1 MKPTNLNYD
10 PFEIV
15 NKFDKLS
22 EFKKYISELKYKT
35 IKTNKG
41 ISYINLSCVVDIE
54 VSSFYD
60 TNKEKVG
67 LMYCFTLGIN
77 GRSYLGR
84 TKDDL
89 LNLITFIID
98 AFALNKD
105 KRLIFFIQNLGYE
118 FQFFIKWFKWIS
130 VFAIKN
136 RTPVK
141 ATTFDGIEFR
151 CSYLL
156 SGYSL
161 AKIGEHLQKY
171 KVLKM
176 VGDLDY
182 RKIRT
187 PLTPLDDKE
196 SGYVLNDG
204 LVVMAYIQEQIES
217 HRNDITKIPLTKTGE
232 VRKYCRNMCLYNG
245 GGSHKKSGRSFLK
258 YHYFIHNL
266 TIQSINEYKQLKR
279 AFAGGFTHANPLI
292 VGKVQHNVSS
302 YDFTSSYPAVM
313 LSEKYPMTNGKLVTI
328 KSKEEFYKYL
338 NYYCCLFDATF
349 INIESKIW
357 FEHYISQSHCYRCYN
372 PKVDNG
378 RLISADEISITLT
391 EQDFKIIEKTYS
403 WEHLKIKN
411 MRVYKRDYLPKE
423 FILAILKLY
432 KDKTE
437 LKGVSGKEIEY
448 LNSKEL
454 LNSCY
459 GMCVTDICREEIE
472 FNLEKNEWKNEKSEQ
487 DYEKDIQKYNDSKQR
502 FLAYQWGIWVT
513 AYARANL
520 WNGILAVSDIEKNRS
535 DYCYSDT
542 DSIKLINADKH
553 CNYFTDYN
561 NRIVKKLH
569 MMLDHYNLPHD
580 LIAPKTIK
588 GDTKMIGVWDYEF
601 TCNFKT
607 LGAKRYVVEIDDEYE
622 ITISGLNKKTTM
634 DYLIKTHKNIFDFFQ
649 NGMYIPA
656 TYEIKENGKK
666 KIYVGTGKNTHT
678 YIDEKRDGVVVDYLG
693 VKYEYH
699 IDTCIHM
706 EESDYTLSLAH
717 EFIDLLLHIER
728 IEYN

>member
-1 MKPTNLNYD
+1 MTQKNLNYD
-10 PFEIV
+10 KFELI
-15 NKFDKLS
+15 NKFSKLS
-22 EFKKYISELKYKT
+22 DFKNYIKNLKYKT

-41 ISYINLSCVVDIE
+41 ISYINLSCEVDIE

-60 TNKEKVG
+60 TDNEKVG

-77 GRSYLGR
+77 GYSYLGR

-89 LNLITFIID
+89 LNLMSFIID
-98 AFALNKD
+98 TFQLSKD
-105 KRLIFFIQNLGYE
+105 RRLIFFIQNLSYE
-118 FQFFIKWFKWIS
+118 FQFFMKWFKWIS
-130 VFAIKN
+130 VFAVKN

-141 ATTFDGIEFR
+141 AVTFDGIEFR

-161 AKIGEHLQKY
+161 AKMGEHLQKY
-171 KVLKM
+171 KVNKM

-182 RKIRT
+182 RLIRT
-187 PLTPLDDKE
+187 PITPLTDKE
-196 SGYVLNDG
+196 TGYVLNDG

-217 HRNDITKIPLTKTGE
+217 HKNDITKIPLTKTGE
-232 VRKYCRNMCLYNG
+232 VRKYCRNMCLYGG

-258 YHYFIHNL
+258 YHFFIHNL

-279 AFAGGFTHANPLI
+279 AFSGGFTHANPLV

-313 LSEKYPMTNGKLVTI
+313 VSEKYPMCNGKLVTI

-338 NYYCCLFDATF
+338 NLYCCLFDATF

-357 FEHYISQSHCYRCYN
+357 FEHYISQSHCFVCHN
-372 PKVDNG
+372 AKVDNG

-403 WEHLKIKN
+403 WQHLRIKN

-437 LKGVSGKEIEY
+437 LKNVDGSEVEY
-448 LNSKEL
+448 LHSKEL

-459 GMCVTDICREEIE
+459 GMSVTDICREQIT
-472 FNLEKNEWKNEKSEQ
+472 FALDQNVWNDVKSEK
-487 DYEKDIQKYNDSKQR
+487 DYENDIKRYNDSKQR

-520 WNGILAVSDIEKNRS
+520 WNGILSIGH

-542 DSIKLINADKH
+542 DSLKIINNKKH

-561 NRIVKKLH
+561 ERIVKKLQ
-569 MMLDHYNLPHD
+569 MMCNHYNIPFED
-580 LIAPKTIK
+580 VAPKTIK
-588 GDTKMIGVWDYEF
+588 GETKIIGLWDYEF
-601 TCNFKT
+601 TCDFKT
-607 LGAKRYVVEIDDEYE
+607 LGAKRYVVKRGDKYE
-622 ITISGLNKKTTM
+622 ITIAGLNKRTTM
-634 DYLIKTHKNIFDFFQ
+634 DYLIRTNKNPFDFFQ

-656 TYEIKENGKK
+656 TYVHDGI
-666 KIYVGTGKNTHT
+666 IYVGTGKNTHT
-678 YIDEKRDGVVVDYLG
+678 YIDEQRDGLVKDYQG
-693 VKYEYH
+693 NYYEYH
-699 IDTCIHM
+699 IESCIHM
-706 EESDYTLSLAH
+706 EESDYTLSLAT

-728 IEYN
+728 IEFN

>member
-1 MKPTNLNYD
+1 MKQKNLIYD
-10 PFEIV
+10 KFEII

-22 EFKKYISELKYKT
+22 EFKEYISNLKYKV

-41 ISYINLSCVVDIE
+41 ISYINLPCVVDIE

-60 TNKEKVG
+60 TIGEKVG

-89 LNLITFIID
+89 LNLIAFIID
-98 AFALNKD
+98 AFALSKD

-118 FQFFIKWFKWIS
+118 FQFFMKWFKWIS
-130 VFAIKN
+130 VFALKN

-171 KVLKM
+171 KVQKM

-182 RKIRT
+182 RLIRT
-187 PLTPLDDKE
+187 PLTPLTDKE
-196 SGYVLNDG
+196 IGYVLNDG
-204 LVVMAYIQEQIES
+204 LVVMAYIMEQIES
-217 HRNDITKIPLTKTGE
+217 HHNDITKIPLTKTGE
-232 VRKYCRNMCLYNG
+232 VRKYCRNMCLYGG
-245 GGSHKKSGRSFLK
+245 GGSHKKSGRNFLK
-258 YHYFIHNL
+258 YHYFIKNL

-292 VGKVQHNVSS
+292 VGKVQHNVAS

-328 KSKEEFYKYL
+328 TSKEQFEKYL
-338 NYYCCLFDATF
+338 NLYCCLFDATF
-349 INIESKIW
+349 TDIESKIW
-357 FEHYISQSHCYRCYN
+357 FEHYISQSHCYSCFN
-372 PKVDNG
+372 PKIDNG

-391 EQDFKIIEKTYS
+391 EQDYKIIEKTYS
-403 WEHLKIKN
+403 WKHLKIKN
-411 MRVYKRDYLPKE
+411 FRIYKRDYLPKE
-423 FILAILKLY
+423 FIIAIIELY
-432 KDKTE
+432 KKKTE
-437 LKGVSGKEIEY
+437 LKDIEEFAVEY
-448 LNSKEL
+448 LHSKEL

-472 FNLEKNEWKNEKSEQ
+472 FNLETGTWKEEKSEK

-520 WNGILAVSDIEKNRS
+520 WNGILAIKE

-542 DSIKLINADKH
+542 DSIKLINPSEYS
-553 CNYFTDYN
+553 NYFTDYN
-561 NRIVKKLH
+561 ERIVRKLH
-569 MMLDHYNLPHD
+569 KMLDHYDLPHD
-580 LIAPKTIK
+580 AISPKTIK
-588 GDTKMIGVWDYEF
+588 GEIKTIGLWDFEF
-601 TCNFKT
+601 TCDFKT
-607 LGAKRYVVEIDDEYE
+607 LGAKRYVVKRGDKYT
-622 ITISGLNKKTTM
+622 ITISGLNKDTTM
-634 DYLIKTHKNIFDFFQ
+634 DYLIKTGKNPFDFFQ

-656 TYEIKENGKK
+656 TYQIDGETYI
-666 KIYVGTGKNTHT
+666 GTGKNIHT
-678 YIDEKRDGVVVDYLG
+678 YIDEQRDGVVIDYLG
-693 VKYEYH
+693 KKYEYH
-699 IDTCIHM
+699 IETCIHM

-717 EFIDLLLHIER
+717 EFVDLLLHIER

>member
-1 MKPTNLNYD
+1 MTQKNLNYD
-10 PFEIV
+10 KFELI
-15 NKFDKLS
+15 NKFSKLS
-22 EFKKYISELKYKT
+22 DFKNYIKNLKYKT

-41 ISYINLSCVVDIE
+41 ISYINLSCEVDIE

-60 TNKEKVG
+60 TDNEKVG

-77 GRSYLGR
+77 GHSYLGR

-89 LNLITFIID
+89 LNLMSFIID
-98 AFALNKD
+98 IFEVSQN
-105 KRLIFFIQNLGYE
+105 KRLIFYIQNLSYE
-118 FQFFIKWFKWIS
+118 FQFFMKWFKWIS
-130 VFAIKN
+130 VFAVKN

-141 ATTFDGIEFR
+141 AVTFDGIEFR

-161 AKIGEHLQKY
+161 AKMGEHLQKY
-171 KVLKM
+171 KVNKM

-182 RKIRT
+182 RLIRT
-187 PLTPLDDKE
+187 PITPLTDKE
-196 SGYVLNDG
+196 TGYVLNDG

-217 HRNDITKIPLTKTGE
+217 HKNDITKIPLTKTGE
-232 VRKYCRNMCLYNG
+232 IRKYCRNMCLYGG

-258 YHYFIHNL
+258 YHFFIHNL

-279 AFAGGFTHANPLI
+279 AFSGGFTHANPLV

-313 LSEKYPMTNGKLVTI
+313 VSEKYPMCNGKLVTI
-328 KSKEEFYKYL
+328 KSREEFYKYL
-338 NYYCCLFDATF
+338 NLYCCLFDATF
-349 INIESKIW
+349 IGIESKIW
-357 FEHYISQSHCYRCYN
+357 FEHYISQSHCYRCVN

-391 EQDFKIIEKTYS
+391 EQDYRIIEKTYS
-403 WEHLKIKN
+403 WKHLRIKN

-437 LKGVSGKEIEY
+437 LKGIDGMESEY
-448 LNSKEL
+448 LHGKEL

-459 GMCVTDICREEIE
+459 GMSVTDICREQIT
-472 FNLEKNEWKNEKSEQ
+472 FALDQNVWNDVTSEK
-487 DYEKDIQKYNDSKQR
+487 DYENDIKRYNDSKQR

-520 WNGILAVSDIEKNRS
+520 WNGILSIGH

-542 DSIKLINADKH
+542 DSLKIINNEKH

-561 NRIVKKLH
+561 KRIVKKLQ
-569 MMLDHYNLPHD
+569 MMCNHYNIPFED
-580 LIAPKTIK
+580 VAPKTIK
-588 GDTKMIGVWDYEF
+588 GETKVIGLWDYEF
-601 TCNFKT
+601 TCDFKT
-607 LGAKRYVVEIDDEYE
+607 LGAKRYVVKRGDKYE
-622 ITISGLNKKTTM
+622 ITIAGLNKRTTM
-634 DYLIKTHKNIFDFFQ
+634 DYLIRTNKNPFDFFQ

-656 TYEIKENGKK
+656 TYVHDGI
-666 KIYVGTGKNTHT
+666 IYVGTGKNTHT
-678 YIDEKRDGVVVDYLG
+678 YIDEQRDGLVKDYQG
-693 VKYEYH
+693 NYYEYH
-699 IDTCIHM
+699 IESCIHM
-706 EESDYTLSLAH
+706 EESDYTLSLAT

-728 IEYN
+728 IEFN

>member
-1 MKPTNLNYD
+1 MKQTNLIYD
-10 PFEIV
+10 NFELI

-22 EFKKYISELKYKT
+22 EFKNYIQNLKYKV

-41 ISYINLSCVVDIE
+41 ISYINLACTIDIE

-77 GRSYLGR
+77 GHSYFGR

-98 AFALNKD
+98 TFMLSKD
-105 KRLIFFIQNLGYE
+105 KRLIFYIQNLGYE
-118 FQFFIKWFKWIS
+118 FQFFMKWFIWSS

-141 ATTFDGIEFR
+141 ASTIDGIEFK

-171 KVLKM
+171 KVNKK

-187 PLTPLDDKE
+187 PKTPLTSKE
-196 SGYVLNDG
+196 KGYVLNDG

-217 HRNDITKIPLTKTGE
+217 HGNNITRIPLTKTGE
-232 VRKYCRNMCLYNG
+232 VRRYCRNMCLYNG

-266 TIQSINEYKQLKR
+266 IIQSVNEYKQLKR
-279 AFAGGFTHANPLI
+279 AFGGGFTHANPLI
-292 VGKVQHNVSS
+292 VGKVQHDVSS

-328 KSKEEFYKYL
+328 KSKEEFYKYINL
-338 NYYCCLFDATF
+338 YCCLFDATF
-349 INIESKIW
+349 INIESTIW
-357 FEHYISQSHCYRCYN
+357 FEHYISQSHCYRCVN
-372 PKVDNG
+372 PKIDNG
-378 RLISADEISITLT
+378 RIISANEISITLT
-391 EQDFKIIEKTYS
+391 EQDFKIIEKTYK

-411 MRVYKRDYLPKE
+411 LRVYKRDYLPKE
-423 FILAILKLY
+423 FILSIINLY
-432 KDKTE
+432 QKKTE
-437 LKGVSGKEIEY
+437 LKGISGMEAEY

-459 GMCVTDICREEIE
+459 GMCVTDICREETK
-472 FNLEKNEWKNEKSEQ
+472 FNLIQQTWDNEKPEQ
-487 DYEKDIQKYNDSKQR
+487 NYEHDILKYNESKQR

-520 WNGILAVSDIEKNRS
+520 WNGILSVKH

-542 DSIKLINADKH
+542 DSIKLINYKNH
-553 CNYFTDYN
+553 QQYFEDYN
-561 NRIVKKLH
+561 KRIIYKLYK
-569 MMLDHYNLPHD
+569 MLDHYNLPHE
-580 LIAPKTIK
+580 LVSPKTIK
-588 GDTKMIGVWDYEF
+588 GEIKTLGLWDYEF
-601 TCNFKT
+601 TCDFKT
-607 LGAKRYVVEIDDEYE
+607 LGAKRYVVKRDDNYE

-634 DYLIKTHKNIFDFFQ
+634 DYFIRTHQNPFKTFK

-656 TYEIKENGKK
+656 TYEIDGN
-666 KIYVGTGKNTHT
+666 IYVGTGKNTHT
-678 YIDEKRDGVVVDYLG
+678 YIDEERNGIVKDYKGKL
-693 VKYEYH
+693 YEYH
-699 IDTCIHM
+699 VETCVHM
-706 EESDYTLSLAH
+706 EETDYTLSLSS

>member
-1 MKPTNLNYD
+1 MMTQKNLNYD
-10 PFEIV
+10 KFELI
-15 NKFDKLS
+15 NKFSKLS
-22 EFKKYISELKYKT
+22 DFKNYIKNLKYKT

-41 ISYINLSCVVDIE
+41 ISYINLSCEIDIE

-60 TNKEKVG
+60 TDNEKVG

-77 GRSYLGR
+77 GHSYLGR

-89 LNLITFIID
+89 LNLMSFIID
-98 AFALNKD
+98 IFQLSKD
-105 KRLIFFIQNLGYE
+105 KRLIFFIQNLSYE
-118 FQFFIKWFKWIS
+118 FQFFMKWFKWIS
-130 VFAIKN
+130 VFAVKN

-141 ATTFDGIEFR
+141 AVTFDGIEFR

-161 AKIGEHLQKY
+161 SMIGKHLQTY
-171 KVLKM
+171 KVNKM

-182 RKIRT
+182 RLIRT
-187 PLTPLDDKE
+187 PITPLTDKE
-196 SGYVLNDG
+196 TGYVLNDG

-217 HRNDITKIPLTKTGE
+217 HKNDITKIPLTKTGE
-232 VRKYCRNMCLYNG
+232 VRKYCRNMCLYGG

-258 YHYFIHNL
+258 YHFFIHNL

-279 AFAGGFTHANPLI
+279 AFSGGFTHANPLV

-313 LSEKYPMTNGKLVTI
+313 VSEKYPMCNGKLVTI

-338 NYYCCLFDATF
+338 NLYCCLFDATF
-349 INIESKIW
+349 IDIESKIW
-357 FEHYISQSHCYRCYN
+357 FEHYISQSHCYRCVN

-391 EQDFKIIEKTYS
+391 EQDYKIIEKTYS
-403 WEHLKIKN
+403 WKHLRIKN

-437 LKGVSGKEIEY
+437 LKGIDGMESEY
-448 LNSKEL
+448 LHGKEL

-459 GMCVTDICREEIE
+459 GMSVTDICREQIT
-472 FNLEKNEWKNEKSEQ
+472 FALDQNVWNDVTSEK
-487 DYEKDIQKYNDSKQR
+487 DYENDIKRYNDSKQR

-520 WNGILAVSDIEKNRS
+520 WNGILSIGH

-542 DSIKLINADKH
+542 DSLKIINNEKH

-561 NRIVKKLH
+561 KRIVKKLQ
-569 MMLDHYNLPHD
+569 MMCNHYNIPFED
-580 LIAPKTIK
+580 VAPKTIK
-588 GDTKMIGVWDYEF
+588 GETKVIGLWDYEF
-601 TCNFKT
+601 TCDFKT
-607 LGAKRYVVEIDDEYE
+607 LGAKRYVVKRGDKYE
-622 ITISGLNKKTTM
+622 ITIAGLNKRTTM
-634 DYLIKTHKNIFDFFQ
+634 DYLLRTNKNPFDFFQ

-656 TYEIKENGKK
+656 TYVHDGI
-666 KIYVGTGKNTHT
+666 IYVGTGKNTHT
-678 YIDEKRDGVVVDYLG
+678 YIDEQRDGLIKDYQG
-693 VKYEYH
+693 NYYKYH
-699 IDTCIHM
+699 IESCIHM
-706 EESDYTLSLAH
+706 EESDYTLSLAT

-728 IEYN
+728 IEFN

>member
-1 MKPTNLNYD
+1 MTQKNLNYD
-10 PFEIV
+10 KFELL
-15 NKFDKLS
+15 NKFSKLS
-22 EFKKYISELKYKT
+22 DFKNYIKNLKYKT

-41 ISYINLSCVVDIE
+41 ISYINLSCEVDIE

-60 TNKEKVG
+60 TDNEKVG

-77 GRSYLGR
+77 GHSYLGR

-89 LNLITFIID
+89 LNLISFIID
-98 AFALNKD
+98 IFEVSQN
-105 KRLIFFIQNLGYE
+105 KRLIFYIQNLSYE
-118 FQFFIKWFKWIS
+118 FQFFMKWFKWIS
-130 VFAIKN
+130 VFAVKN

-141 ATTFDGIEFR
+141 AVTFDGIEFR

-161 AKIGEHLQKY
+161 AKMGEHLQKY
-171 KVLKM
+171 KVNKM

-182 RKIRT
+182 RLIRT
-187 PLTPLDDKE
+187 PITPLTDKE
-196 SGYVLNDG
+196 TGYVLNDG

-217 HRNDITKIPLTKTGE
+217 HKNDITKIPLTKTGE
-232 VRKYCRNMCLYNG
+232 VRKYCRNMCLYGG
-245 GGSHKKSGRSFLK
+245 GGSHKKTGRSFLK
-258 YHYFIHNL
+258 YHFFIHNL

-279 AFAGGFTHANPLI
+279 AFSGGFTHANPLV

-313 LSEKYPMTNGKLVTI
+313 VSEKYPMCNGKLVTI

-338 NYYCCLFDATF
+338 NLYCCLFDATF
-349 INIESKIW
+349 ISIESKIW
-357 FEHYISQSHCYRCYN
+357 FEHYISQSYCYRCVN

-391 EQDFKIIEKTYS
+391 EQDYKIIEKTYS
-403 WEHLKIKN
+403 WQHLRIKN
-411 MRVYKRDYLPKE
+411 MRIYKRDYLPKE

-437 LKGVSGKEIEY
+437 LKGIDGMESEY
-448 LNSKEL
+448 LHGKEL

-459 GMCVTDICREEIE
+459 GMSVTDICREQIT
-472 FNLEKNEWKNEKSEQ
+472 FALDQNVWNDVTSEK
-487 DYEKDIQKYNDSKQR
+487 DYENDIKRYNDSKQR

-520 WNGILAVSDIEKNRS
+520 WNGILSIGH

-542 DSIKLINADKH
+542 DSLKIINNEKH

-561 NRIVKKLH
+561 KRIVKKLQ
-569 MMLDHYNLPHD
+569 MMCNHYNIPFED
-580 LIAPKTIK
+580 VAPKTIK
-588 GDTKMIGVWDYEF
+588 GETKVIGLWDYEF
-601 TCNFKT
+601 TCDFKT
-607 LGAKRYVVEIDDEYE
+607 LGAKRYVVKRGDKYE
-622 ITISGLNKKTTM
+622 ITIAGLNKRTTM
-634 DYLIKTHKNIFDFFQ
+634 DYLLRTNKNPFDFFQ

-656 TYEIKENGKK
+656 TYVHDGI
-666 KIYVGTGKNTHT
+666 IYVGTGKNTHT
-678 YIDEKRDGVVVDYLG
+678 YIDEQRDGLVKDYQG
-693 VKYEYH
+693 NYYEYH
-699 IDTCIHM
+699 IESCIHM
-706 EESDYTLSLAH
+706 EESDYTLSLAT

-728 IEYN
+728 IEFN

>member
-1 MKPTNLNYD
+1 MTQKNLNYD
-10 PFEIV
+10 KFELL
-15 NKFDKLS
+15 NKFSKLS
-22 EFKKYISELKYKT
+22 DFKNYIKNLKYKT

-41 ISYINLSCVVDIE
+41 ISYINLSCEVDIE

-60 TNKEKVG
+60 TDNEKVG

-77 GRSYLGR
+77 GHSYLGR

-89 LNLITFIID
+89 LNLMSFIID
-98 AFALNKD
+98 IFKVSQN
-105 KRLIFFIQNLGYE
+105 KRLIFYIQNLSYE
-118 FQFFIKWFKWIS
+118 FQFFMKWFKWIS
-130 VFAIKN
+130 VFAVKN

-141 ATTFDGIEFR
+141 AVTFDGIEFR

-161 AKIGEHLQKY
+161 AKMGEHLQKY
-171 KVLKM
+171 KVNKM

-182 RKIRT
+182 RLIRT
-187 PLTPLDDKE
+187 PITSLTDKE
-196 SGYVLNDG
+196 TGYVLNDG

-217 HRNDITKIPLTKTGE
+217 HKNDITKIPLTKTGE
-232 VRKYCRNMCLYNG
+232 VRKYCRNMCLYGG
-245 GGSHKKSGRSFLK
+245 GGSHKKTGRSFLK
-258 YHYFIHNL
+258 YHFFIHNL

-279 AFAGGFTHANPLI
+279 AFSGGFTHANPLV

-313 LSEKYPMTNGKLVTI
+313 VSEKYPMCNGKLVTI
-328 KSKEEFYKYL
+328 KSREEFYKYL
-338 NYYCCLFDATF
+338 NLYCCLFDATF

-357 FEHYISQSHCYRCYN
+357 FEHYISQSHCFVCHN
-372 PKVDNG
+372 AKVDNG

-391 EQDFKIIEKTYS
+391 EQDYKIIEKTYS
-403 WEHLKIKN
+403 WQNLRIKN

-437 LKGVSGKEIEY
+437 LKGIDGMESEY
-448 LNSKEL
+448 LHGKEL

-459 GMCVTDICREEIE
+459 GMSVTDICREQIT
-472 FNLEKNEWKNEKSEQ
+472 FALDQNVWNDVTSEK
-487 DYEKDIQKYNDSKQR
+487 DYENDIKRYNDSKQR

-520 WNGILAVSDIEKNRS
+520 WNGILAIGN

-542 DSIKLINADKH
+542 DSLKIINNEKH

-561 NRIVKKLH
+561 KRIVKKLQ
-569 MMLDHYNLPHD
+569 MMCNHYNIPFED
-580 LIAPKTIK
+580 VAPKTIK
-588 GDTKMIGVWDYEF
+588 GETKVIGLWDYEF
-601 TCNFKT
+601 TCDFKT
-607 LGAKRYVVEIDDEYE
+607 LGAKRYVVKRGDKYE
-622 ITISGLNKKTTM
+622 ITIAGLNKRTTM
-634 DYLIKTHKNIFDFFQ
+634 DYLLRTNKNPFDFFQ

-656 TYEIKENGKK
+656 TYVHDGI
-666 KIYVGTGKNTHT
+666 IYVGTGKNTHT
-678 YIDEKRDGVVVDYLG
+678 YIDEQRDGLIKDYQG
-693 VKYEYH
+693 NYYEYH
-699 IDTCIHM
+699 IESCIHM
-706 EESDYTLSLAH
+706 EESDYTLSLAT

-728 IEYN
+728 IEFN